1 MPSRTLRKT
10 RYILVVLVFLL
21 AAVFTCGVLAA
32 HLQLSWLALLFLIL
46 SVLLA
51 AAALGLRSCLDSQV
65 GLQEHDTPNLAA
77 ITCLA
82 RAPAPYKAGTAPAG
96 NEQDQ
101 ACLPP
106 ASSEPRAA
114 GGAGVGGVP

>member
-1 MPSRTLRKT
+1 M
-10 RYILVVLVFLL
+10 VLVFLL

-65 GLQEHDTPNLAA
+65 GL
-77 ITCLA
+77 
-82 RAPAPYKAGTAPAG
+82 
-96 NEQDQ
+96 
-101 ACLPP
+101 
-106 ASSEPRAA
+106 
-114 GGAGVGGVP
+114 

>member
-1 MPSRTLRKT
+1 MPPRTLRKT

-65 GLQEHDTPNLAA
+65 GL
-77 ITCLA
+77 
-82 RAPAPYKAGTAPAG
+82 
-96 NEQDQ
+96 
-101 ACLPP
+101 
-106 ASSEPRAA
+106 
-114 GGAGVGGVP
+114 